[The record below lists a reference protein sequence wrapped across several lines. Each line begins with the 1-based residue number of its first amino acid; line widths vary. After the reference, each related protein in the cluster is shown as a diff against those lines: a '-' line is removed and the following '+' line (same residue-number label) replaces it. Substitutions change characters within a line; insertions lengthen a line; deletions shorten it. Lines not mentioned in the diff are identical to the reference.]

1 MKEKNFVKIGSLLE
15 DFLISKDLYEPFKG
29 AEICGRFAFI
39 LAEKAPFLISYIEA
53 VDVDRR
59 NWNIVVT
66 LKKNESSV
74 VMQGF
79 KEVIK
84 HHKILELVNKDL
96 DGIFLVKDIVIAK

>member
-15 DFLISKDLYEPFKG
+15 NFLISNDLYESFKG
-29 AEICGRFAFI
+29 AEICGRFSYI
-39 LAEKAPFLISYIEA
+39 LAEKAPFLISYIES
-53 VDVDRR
+53 VVVDRKD
-59 NWNIVVT
+59 WNIVVT

-84 HHKILELVNKDL
+84 HHKILEIVNKDL
-96 DGIFLVKDIVIAK
+96 DGVFLVNDIVITK